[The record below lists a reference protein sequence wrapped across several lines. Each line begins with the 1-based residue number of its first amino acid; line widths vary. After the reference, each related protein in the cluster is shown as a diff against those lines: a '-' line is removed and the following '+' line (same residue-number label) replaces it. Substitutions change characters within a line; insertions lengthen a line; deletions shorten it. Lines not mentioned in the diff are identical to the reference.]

1 MNHTQDMLDFLY
13 ACPTCFHTVHAVETR
28 LEENGY
34 ERLEEKNRW
43 KLEEGGKYYVTR
55 NQASI
60 IAFRIPRKDYTGYMI
75 GASHSDSPSLKI
87 KENPELKGHGYTK
100 LNVEKYGG
108 AILSGWLDRP
118 LSAAGRVMVK
128 EGNRIVSKLYCS
140 EEDLFVIPSLA
151 IHMNRKTNEGMN
163 WNVQTDLCPLMAV
176 DENTDFLSIVSEDL
190 RVRKEDIIGHDLF
203 LYVREKGR
211 VIGRHKDMI
220 LAAHI
225 DDLMCGYGDLVG
237 FLNSKDGDS
246 VPVLAIF
253 DNEETGSLSAQG
265 ADSTFLADTLA
276 AINDGCGRDAMAN
289 RTAIAESFMVS
300 ADNAHAVHPNHPEK
314 ADPVNQ
320 PHMNAG
326 IVIKYNANRHYT
338 SEALSAAVFRMIC
351 EKAGASCQV
360 FTNRSDMLGGSTLG
374 NLSERHVS
382 LHTVDIGL
390 PQLAMHS
397 CMETAGTKDTEDLIQ
412 AMQVF
417 FSSSV
422 AAEKDDFEVKVSE

>member
-1 MNHTQDMLDFLY
+1 
-13 ACPTCFHTVHAVETR
+13 
-28 LEENGY
+28 
-34 ERLEEKNRW
+34 
-43 KLEEGGKYYVTR
+43 
-55 NQASI
+55 
-60 IAFRIPRKDYTGYMI
+60 
-75 GASHSDSPSLKI
+75 
-87 KENPELKGHGYTK
+87 
-100 LNVEKYGG
+100 
-108 AILSGWLDRP
+108 
-118 LSAAGRVMVK
+118 
-128 EGNRIVSKLYCS
+128 
-140 EEDLFVIPSLA
+140 
-151 IHMNRKTNEGMN
+151 
-163 WNVQTDLCPLMAV
+163 
-176 DENTDFLSIVSEDL
+176 
-190 RVRKEDIIGHDLF
+190 
-203 LYVREKGR
+203 
-211 VIGRHKDMI
+211 MI

-326 IVIKYNANRHYT
+326 IVIKYNANQHYT
-338 SEALSAAVFRMIC
+338 SDALSAAVFRMIC

-397 CMETAGTKDTEDLIQ
+397 CMETAGTKDTEDLIH